1 MNKAL
6 SIALGVVLALA
17 AAATAKADPLALYV
31 ASEDAQ
37 VTVSAK
43 EQGSGG
49 QIAAQ
54 ERGRH
59 SDARLFQ
66 PSSDAPVQV
75 VGPADG
81 FDVRDA
87 AIGGAAVLALALL
100 AAAGLAFSAGRR
112 PRAEQAVS
120 TEG

>member
-6 SIALGVVLALA
+6 SIALGVVVALG
-17 AAATAKADPLALYV
+17 AAATAKADPPALYIS
-31 ASEDAQ
+31 SEDAQ
-37 VTVSAK
+37 VTVSAA
-43 EQGSGG
+43 QGSGG

-66 PSSDAPVQV
+66 PLSDAPVQV

-100 AAAGLAFSAGRR
+100 AAAGLAFNGGRR